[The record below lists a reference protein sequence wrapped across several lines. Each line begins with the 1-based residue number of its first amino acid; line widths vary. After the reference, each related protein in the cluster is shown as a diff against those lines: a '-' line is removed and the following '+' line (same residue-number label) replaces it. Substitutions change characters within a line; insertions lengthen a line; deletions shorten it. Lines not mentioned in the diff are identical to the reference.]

1 MIDNLHFLHADLS
14 DNNQFEDFW
23 ILLNEYANDIMGG
36 GAVLPIE
43 RKEQLRIQLPEIKD
57 SYILIAYINGQPAGL
72 ANCFASF
79 STFNAAPL
87 LNIHDFVV
95 RKNFRNKGIAL
106 AMLNQ
111 IEKYS
116 REKNYCKLTLE
127 VLEGNKRAL
136 HLYHSFGFASYELDP
151 VMGKAIFLD
160 KKLK

>member
-1 MIDNLHFLHADLS
+1 MIDNLNLIHADLS

-23 ILLNEYANDIMGG
+23 MLLNDYAADIMGG
-36 GAVLPIE
+36 GASLPRE
-43 RKEQLRIQLPEIKD
+43 RKEQLRMQLPNVKD
-57 SYILIAYINGQPAGL
+57 SYILIAYLDDQPVGL
-72 ANCFASF
+72 ANCFTSF

-95 RKNFRNKGIAL
+95 KENFRNKGIAL

-116 REKNYCKLTLE
+116 RQKNYCKLTLE
-127 VLEGNKRAL
+127 VLEGNKRARY
-136 HLYHSFGFASYELDP
+136 LYNSFGFASYELDP
-151 VMGKAIFLD
+151 VMGKALFLD

>member
-1 MIDNLHFLHADLS
+1 MIDNLRLVHADLS

-23 ILLNEYANDIMGG
+23 TLLNDYAEDIMGG
-36 GAVLPIE
+36 GASLPIE
-43 RKEQLRIQLPEIKD
+43 RKEQLRMHLPKIKD
-57 SYILIAYINGQPAGL
+57 SYVLIAYIDSQPVGL

-95 RKNFRNKGIAL
+95 KENFRKKGIAF

-127 VLEGNKRAL
+127 VLEGNNRAR
-136 HLYHSFGFASYELDP
+136 HLYNSFGFASYELDP
-151 VMGKAIFLD
+151 LMGKALFLD